1 MSVAQACA
9 EAEDA
14 IQRARSLFAAAP
26 EPAAPADGDGA
37 INVAAQSTTAAAKL
51 TGGLSGAMVAE
62 HKSFVDQSASTFGVG
77 ARSDGALNADVTTA
91 ATLTQTGA
99 AHLAAIAAET
109 QATARAAGA
118 VPTPAGER
126 VILTALRSQVARAGR
141 VLNATQQQ
149 AAGLAGQI
157 RALDYP
163 HDSPT
168 GNGIQAL
175 DNDTPVTPA
184 PAQSSPDDVIVNN
197 ATHGKP
203 TIQLVDNPT
212 GGSDPTPGLPYRP
225 PPPGAQ
231 PQIGPFPV
239 PPQVAAATPSL
250 IGPADP
256 TGGMLMPSPV
266 PTAPQGPPESVPGV
280 PIPGVHQAAPVVP
293 PPPVPSPWSHPGCTT
308 QQWRDA
314 WLTYMGTAAGMGVSI
329 PFGPEAFIPAWV
341 AGIPVELAQLDT
353 IIACTEPPVKP

>member
-62 HKSFVDQSASTFGVG
+62 HKSFVDQSASTLGVG
-77 ARSDGALNADVTTA
+77 ARSDRALNADVTTA

-99 AHLAAIAAET
+99 ARLAAIAAET

-126 VILTALRSQVARAGR
+126 VILTALRSQVARTGR

-157 RALDYP
+157 RALRRRR
-163 HDSPT
+163 
-168 GNGIQAL
+168 
-175 DNDTPVTPA
+175 
-184 PAQSSPDDVIVNN
+184 
-197 ATHGKP
+197 
-203 TIQLVDNPT
+203 
-212 GGSDPTPGLPYRP
+212 GS
-225 PPPGAQ
+225 
-231 PQIGPFPV
+231 
-239 PPQVAAATPSL
+239 AAAVVSRRKAFVAPSTRTNDVDRFRHCDVTR
-250 IGPADP
+250 P
-256 TGGMLMPSPV
+256 
-266 PTAPQGPPESVPGV
+266 
-280 PIPGVHQAAPVVP
+280 
-293 PPPVPSPWSHPGCTT
+293 
-308 QQWRDA
+308 
-314 WLTYMGTAAGMGVSI
+314 
-329 PFGPEAFIPAWV
+329 
-341 AGIPVELAQLDT
+341 
-353 IIACTEPPVKP
+353 